1 MSKKAYD
8 GEKEEPGSKRPR
20 SSSEIHEDYIIKAT
34 SGSNE
39 CTWSPGVRPDPHVGP
54 HNSAPREKPAPVCHT
69 ILDQIG
75 ESPMVRLNRIPT
87 KESIECEMLA
97 KCEFFNAGGSINDRT
112 AKRMIEDAEKSGKIK
127 PGDTIIEAT
136 TGNTGIGLA
145 IAAAVKGYRMIV
157 TMSTKMAQEKV
168 DILKALG
175 AEVLRTP
182 SEASWNSP
190 DSHIGVARRLQE
202 EIPNSHILDQ
212 YSNPSNPL
220 SHYETTAEEIWEQ
233 CEGKLDMV
241 VLCAGTGGALTGI
254 GRRLKELDPNVKI
267 VGVDPIGSVLAEPE
281 SLNSAGVKAYHV
293 EGIGFDFVPKVLDRK
308 VVDEWVK
315 TEDRESFL
323 MARRLIREEGLLGG
337 GGGGAAMAGAIQACR
352 ALKKGQRCVVI
363 LPDSVRND
371 MTRFISD
378 KWMVKEGYADQQS
391 APRNQAT
398 AWWASKRV
406 ADIRMN
412 TPITITPNMTCR
424 EAIEIMSA
432 QNFDMVPVQSEH
444 DGKVLGVLTEGN
456 LTSMI
461 TQGNIEPEEFCVRA
475 MFKQFQ
481 NVTLSS
487 TLGDLAGIFDT
498 DYYALVIAEQKCF
511 SKGKSLTRTVVAGVV
526 TRIDLLNYIT
536 AAAERPRGGMP
547 TASVPN
553 SSSSNCLTGL
563 V

>member
-1 MSKKAYD
+1 M
-8 GEKEEPGSKRPR
+8 
-20 SSSEIHEDYIIKAT
+20 KAT
-34 SGSNE
+34 SASGVCE
-39 CTWSPGVRPDPHVGP
+39 WSQSQSADPRVGP
-54 HNSAPREKPAPVCHT
+54 HASVPRKKPSPVCDS
-69 ILDQIG
+69 ILDHIG
-75 ESPMVRLNRIPT
+75 ESPMVRLNRIPR

-97 KCEFFNAGGSINDRT
+97 KCEFFSAGGSINDRT
-112 AKRMIEDAEKSGKIK
+112 AKRMIEDAEKAGKIK

-168 DILKALG
+168 DVLKALG

-182 SEASWNSP
+182 NEASWNSP

-202 EIPNSHILDQ
+202 EIPNSYILDQ
-212 YSNPSNPL
+212 YSNPSNPM
-220 SHYETTAEEIWEQ
+220 SHYESTAEEIWEQ
-233 CEGKLDMV
+233 CDGRIDMV
-241 VLCAGTGGALTGI
+241 VLCAGTGGTLTGV
-254 GRRLKELDPNVKI
+254 GRRLKELNPNVQI
-267 VGVDPIGSVLAEPE
+267 VGVDPVGSVLAEPE
-281 SLNSAGVKAYHV
+281 SLNSAGIKAYHV
-293 EGIGFDFVPKVLDRK
+293 EGIGFDFVPKVLDRR
-308 VVDEWVK
+308 VVDKWVK

-352 ALKKGQRCVVI
+352 DLKKGQRCVVI

-378 KWMVKEGYADQQS
+378 AWMVKEGYADQQS

-412 TPITITPNMTCR
+412 TPITITPNMTCK
-424 EAIEIMSA
+424 EAIEVMTA
-432 QNFDMVPVQSEH
+432 QAFDMVPVQSEH

-456 LTSMI
+456 LTTMI
-461 TQGNIEPEEFCVRA
+461 TQGRIEPDEFCVRA

-481 NVTLSS
+481 NVTLTT
-487 TLGDLAGIFDT
+487 TLGELATIFDT

-511 SKGKSLTRTVVAGVV
+511 SKGSSMTRTVVAGVV

-536 AAAERPRGGMP
+536 ATAERPRGGGG
-547 TASVPN
+547 ASGADGGAHKSDTGN